1 VFEAL
6 FTAGAVD
13 VFTQQWDEESR
24 PGFCSPLSAI
34 LSNCS
39 VVRLFYS
46 EKPVHWEFVV
56 HPTTHFRAK
65 FKELKLNMVSRQGC
79 LERKRKRR
87 LRVQPE
93 YEDCAQLARNTTSP
107 GVKSTG

>member
-1 VFEAL
+1 MSL
-6 FTAGAVD
+6 PGN
-13 VFTQQWDEESR
+13 WDEETR

-56 HPTTHFRAK
+56 HQQRAILSREIQGVETEYGMVRVK
-65 FKELKLNMVSRQGC
+65 VAWSGKEE
-79 LERKRKRR
+79 ER
-87 LRVQPE
+87 
-93 YEDCAQLARNTTSP
+93 AIANAARI
-107 GVKSTG
+107 